1 MLKGR
6 KVQGWGLRTK
16 LREVIR
22 NKKKD
27 WRHYRPPQVYSNC
40 LKTIRLVHIL
50 SVAWKRRQIL
60 QIIGC
65 GSVDLKCLGWSEM
78 VKFEL
83 QTEKG
88 AKWGERRKESRGWVK
103 QRGKGTEGKGRENSQ
118 THSSH
123 SPIRSKSDYA
133 AFKRDSDRASKIERV
148 ERYRRN

>member
-16 LREVIR
+16 LREAIR
-22 NKKKD
+22 NQRND
-27 WRHYRPPQVYSNC
+27 WRHYRPPQVDSNC
-40 LKTIRLVHIL
+40 LKTTARTHFERGLKTTPNSSNHRV
-50 SVAWKRRQIL
+50 WKRR
-60 QIIGC
+60 
-65 GSVDLKCLGWSEM
+65 
-78 VKFEL
+78 FEVL
-83 QTEKG
+83 RLEWNGEIRASNRERSKM
-88 AKWGERRKESRGWVK
+88 GERRKESRGWVK